1 MDRTGSWTLPFA
13 GSLGLLA
20 LGIVATFFMRPDIPL
35 DAARAHPDLA
45 DINAGGELRFAE
57 NLTPRESNR

>member
-1 MDRTGSWTLPFA
+1 MKRGY
-13 GSLGLLA
+13 G
-20 LGIVATFFMRPDIPL
+20 
-35 DAARAHPDLA
+35 HPDLA